1 MLLQGKQGIRPIL
14 EMNAPAHLSHAI
26 HSLTNRSV
34 REHVD
39 AVAFTYWESFKLLRV
54 YPTIFLSVK
63 GNLLTG
69 YPLIFCK
76 NDHAPRHPLP

>member
-1 MLLQGKQGIRPIL
+1 MLLQEKNGAGPIL
-14 EMNAPAHLSHAI
+14 KLNAPAHFSHAI

-34 REHVD
+34 REHID

-69 YPLIFCK
+69 
-76 NDHAPRHPLP
+76 